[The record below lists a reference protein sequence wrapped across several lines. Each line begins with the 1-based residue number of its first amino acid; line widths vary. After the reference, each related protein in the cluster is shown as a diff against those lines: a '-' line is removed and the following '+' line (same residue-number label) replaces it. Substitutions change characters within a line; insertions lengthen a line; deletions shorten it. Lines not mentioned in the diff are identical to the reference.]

1 MNILG
6 VKDLG
11 LSSEILGLRVVY
23 MCVCRRMK
31 PFLGHG
37 AGFSFTCDLVVMLMG
52 NHHIAI
58 QNDSKL

>member
-23 MCVCRRMK
+23 MCVCVSANETF
-31 PFLGHG
+31 PWAWCGLFFYL
-37 AGFSFTCDLVVMLMG
+37 
-52 NHHIAI
+52 
-58 QNDSKL
+58 

>member
-23 MCVCRRMK
+23 MCVCV
-31 PFLGHG
+31 GE
-37 AGFSFTCDLVVMLMG
+37 
-52 NHHIAI
+52 
-58 QNDSKL
+58 